1 MGGDIMTK
9 NLTRREFGGLVAGA
23 AAASAFASVGA
34 FAAAGQSVRLI
45 WWGNPDRDRRTNEV
59 IDLYMKET
67 GTEVVPETYAW
78 GDYWQKLAT
87 QAAGKNLPD
96 LIQMDYRFI
105 FEYARRQQL
114 AALDDFVGKP
124 LALDGFDPN
133 QLAGGKVDG
142 KLYGVSMGAN
152 SVDYLYNKVLLDKL
166 GVELPDPTTWTIEDF
181 EAIGMQV
188 KDQLPDGMFFV
199 QNMGYWEPR
208 LEAWVRQRGKAL
220 YDEDGQLGYE
230 LADLTDFFG
239 YWKDLQD
246 KGLTPPADVQSQD
259 SDGKMETSMLVTG
272 KSLFGGTWSNQLVAN
287 QKLVPDEVGI
297 TMFPNQ
303 PGGKPGQY
311 LKPSMFLSIAETS
324 GDKEAAAALMNFF
337 ITDPK
342 ANAILQIERGVSG
355 DPAVREAILPGLSP
369 TEKKIIDYLD
379 VVATSVGPLPPPP
392 PKNAGELDRALRPA
406 WDAISFEQ
414 VSVEDGAKQYYD
426 NAVAIL
432 ARA

>member
-1 MGGDIMTK
+1 
-9 NLTRREFGGLVAGA
+9 
-23 AAASAFASVGA
+23 
-34 FAAAGQSVRLI
+34 VRLI

-78 GDYWQKLAT
+78 NDYWQKLAT

-96 LIQMDYRFI
+96 LIQMDYRYI

-114 AALDDFVGKP
+114 AALDDLVGAK
-124 LALDGFDPN
+124 LAEAKFDPN
-133 QLAGGKVDG
+133 QLASGKVDG

-152 SVDYLYNKVLLDKL
+152 SIAYIYNQALLGKL
-166 GVELPDPTTWTIEDF
+166 GIELPDPTTWTNEDLAALG
-181 EAIGMQV
+181 EELKGKLPEGMY
-188 KDQLPDGMFFV
+188 LT

-208 LEAWVRQRGKAL
+208 LDNWVRQRGKSL
-220 YDEDGQLGYE
+220 YTEDGQLGYE
-230 LADLTDFFG
+230 LEDLTAFFA
-239 YWKDLQD
+239 YWKDMQD
-246 KGLTPPADVQSQD
+246 KGLTPPADIQSQD
-259 SDGKMETSMLVTG
+259 SDGKMETSMVVTG
-272 KSLFGGTWSNQLVAN
+272 RSLFGGTNSNQLVAH
-287 QKLVPDEVGI
+287 QKLMPDEVNI

-303 PGGKPGQY
+303 KDGKPGQY
-311 LKPSMFLSIAETS
+311 LKPSMFLSMAETS
-324 GDKEAAAALMNFF
+324 ADKEAAAKLMEFF

-355 DPAVREAILPGLSP
+355 DPAVREAILPGLSDA
-369 TEKKIIDYLD
+369 EKKIITYLD
-379 VVATSVGPLPPPP
+379 IVATSVGPLPPPP
-392 PKNAGELDRALRPA
+392 PKSAGELDRALRPA
-406 WDAISFEQ
+406 WDAISFGK

>member
-1 MGGDIMTK
+1 MTRD
-9 NLTRREFGGLVAGA
+9 LSRREFGELLMGT
-23 AAASAFASVGA
+23 AAASAFATVGA
-34 FAAAGQSVRLI
+34 FAQAGTSVRLI

-114 AALDDFVGKP
+114 AALDDLVGAK
-124 LALDGFDPN
+124 LAEVKFDPK

-166 GVELPDPTTWTIEDF
+166 GVELPDPTTWTNEDF

-230 LADLTDFFG
+230 LADLTDFFA

-246 KGLTPPADVQSQD
+246 KGLTPPADVMAQDASQ
-259 SDGKMETSMLVTG
+259 KMEDSMFVTG

-287 QKLVPDEVGI
+287 QKLVPDEIGI
-297 TMFPNQ
+297 TMFPNE
-303 PGGKPGQY
+303 PGGQPGQY

-324 GDKEAAAALMNFF
+324 EVKEGAAALLNFF
-337 ITDPK
+337 ITDPE

-355 DPAVREAILPGLSP
+355 DPAVRAAILPGLSD

-379 VVATSVGPLPPPP
+379 MVATSVGPLPPPP
-392 PKNAGELDRALRPA
+392 PKNAGELDRALRPT

-414 VSVEDGAKQYYD
+414 VSVEEAAKQYYD
-426 NAVAIL
+426 NAVTIL